1 VEDPCPSCRG
11 TGRGTSARTVQ
22 ARIPAGVKDRARI
35 RLKGKGA
42 PGERGGVS
50 GDLYVVVH
58 VESHPVFGRSGDN
71 LTVTVPISF
80 AEAALGAAIVVPT
93 TTGTVTL
100 KVPAGTASGR
110 TFRVRGKGV
119 PTNDSAGDL
128 MVTVNVIVPAEMS
141 DEARAALES
150 YATLSKSDDLRKDL
164 LAAAK
169 VGE

>member
-1 VEDPCPSCRG
+1 
-11 TGRGTSARTVQ
+11 
-22 ARIPAGVKDRARI
+22 
-35 RLKGKGA
+35 
-42 PGERGGVS
+42 
-50 GDLYVVVH
+50 
-58 VESHPVFGRSGDN
+58 VFGRSGDN

-80 AEAALGAAIVVPT
+80 TEAALGAAIVVPT

-119 PTNDSAGDL
+119 PTKDSAGDL

-150 YATLSKSDDLRKDL
+150 YATLSNNDDLRKDL